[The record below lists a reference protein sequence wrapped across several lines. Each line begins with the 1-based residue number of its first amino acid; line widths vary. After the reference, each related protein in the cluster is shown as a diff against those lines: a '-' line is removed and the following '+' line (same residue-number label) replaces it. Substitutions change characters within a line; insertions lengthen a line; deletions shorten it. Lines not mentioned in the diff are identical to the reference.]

1 MGNSTTSLFILGFT
15 TLPNLGSFAWIHEN
29 IWASEC
35 VLRCFECETPGLGC
49 PSNPH
54 EAFIQGISYKLLA
67 ESSGPSELGTG
78 TDAWWQAQRF
88 RKMKDL
94 KPLAQQPSLQVP
106 NQNCEL

>member
-29 IWASEC
+29 IWASER
-35 VLRCFECETPGLGC
+35 VLGCFECETPGLGC

-67 ESSGPSELGTG
+67 ESSGPSVAGVESEPHAAANRPKT
-78 TDAWWQAQRF
+78 TASAATC
-88 RKMKDL
+88 M
-94 KPLAQQPSLQVP
+94 VP
-106 NQNCEL
+106 MLR